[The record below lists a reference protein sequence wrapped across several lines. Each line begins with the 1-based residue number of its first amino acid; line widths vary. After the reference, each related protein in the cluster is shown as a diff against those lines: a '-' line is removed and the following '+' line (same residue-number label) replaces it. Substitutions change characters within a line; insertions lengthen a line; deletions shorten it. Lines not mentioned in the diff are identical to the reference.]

1 MLSQGI
7 LSPSCL
13 PFHHGHMLNTELH
26 HFHLSVDDG
35 VSNVLTSLVFKARVV
50 HMHCI
55 TQFFLV
61 KTRVT
66 PATITFYHAKP
77 PTRHKKIPSGKG

>member
-1 MLSQGI
+1 
-7 LSPSCL
+7 
-13 PFHHGHMLNTELH
+13 MLNTELH

-35 VSNVLTSLVFKARVV
+35 VSNVLTSLMFEARVV
-50 HMHCI
+50 NMHCI

-66 PATITFYHAKP
+66 AARITFYHAKP